1 MAWIDTTYIDVFLS
15 EEVRTDL
22 FTDETGTPAVT
33 TAIDAAQSIVEA
45 ALRQVGI
52 DPPATANNDLK
63 LATLGQFVA
72 IAYGRP
78 SKNLAIP
85 ESLQRYVGMAADI
98 AEGRFQPKDLTP
110 DALGAHGGVEFTE
123 SDPDVD
129 GAAVQRTTRDDLAG
143 F

>member
-1 MAWIDTTYIDVFLS
+1 MAWIDTTYIDTFLS
-15 EEVRTDL
+15 TEVRTEL
-22 FTDETGTPAVT
+22 FTDESGSPSVT

-45 ALRQVGI
+45 ALRQVGYV
-52 DPPATANNDLK
+52 PPSTANDDLK
-63 LATLGQFVA
+63 LATLGQFIA

-85 ESLQRYVGMAADI
+85 ESLSRFVGMAADI
-98 AEGRFQPKDLTP
+98 AEGRFQPKSLTA